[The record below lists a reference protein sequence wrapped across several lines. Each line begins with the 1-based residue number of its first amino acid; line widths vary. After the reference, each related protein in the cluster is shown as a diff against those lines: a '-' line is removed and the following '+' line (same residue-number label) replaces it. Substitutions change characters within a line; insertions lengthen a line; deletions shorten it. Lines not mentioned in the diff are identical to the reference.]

1 MTLDLAPLWLTLKLA
16 GLSTV
21 LLLLIGTPLAWW
33 LARSRSRVR
42 TVVEALIAL
51 PLVLPSTVLG
61 FYLLLLLSPQ
71 GAVGGLWQTLGGQN
85 LAFSFS
91 GLLIGSVIY
100 SLPFVVQPLQNSFQA
115 VGEELLEA
123 AAVLRASAWDAFR
136 TVAVPLSARGFLT
149 ATVLGF
155 THTIGEFGIVMMIGG
170 NIPGRTQTLSIAIYD
185 HVEALRYNEAH
196 ILAGGLVL
204 FSFAGL
210 LLIYLLN
217 RRMTG
222 EQHSG
227 R

>member
-185 HVEALRYNEAH
+185 HVEMLEYGKAH
-196 ILAGGLVL
+196 TLSAILLG
-204 FSFAGL
+204 FAFLAML
-210 LLIYLLN
+210 LMYTVN
-217 RRMTG
+217 HK
-222 EQHSG
+222 QADKQ
-227 R
+227 